1 MSSNHVEI
9 DESESPAGYSY
20 LFGRFHLQVAE
31 NGRMTLFSDGH
42 AIALSVVE
50 STILRELLDK
60 RGQFVK
66 TEDLLK
72 CVSPSSTA
80 SENIIHGAVRGLRR
94 TLNDA
99 DLIKTERSKGY
110 CFTGAVER
118 RSDDGADEVLSELI
132 EPPVSEDL
140 DRGLSVAPATPT
152 VTLTSARNPFV
163 VVALLVSAPVVL
175 LPFGLV
181 FFGGNW
187 ESLPKQLGF
196 IQALMILVA
205 IGYDF
210 YFSDKRDSSDADTE
224 TRRARFAVQQLR
236 RSWRLLLASWCA
248 LYITLPF
255 SEWFAPS
262 SGQPPSWQWQ
272 ALQVSATALNNCS
285 ALMLVLCY
293 LVLNRPTITRVA
305 DRNVEDVP
313 LKSGLLVV
321 GLVGVLEA
329 VLVALSGRFGFP
341 DYARDVM
348 FAADLLSGVVGG
360 IAMALCISRFD
371 SRLLGTSGL
380 LPIVPIVLYLY
391 VVIQP
396 FYPLINRTFPNS
408 QALPQHFDIWIMQLA
423 FMLKSIMYIYVTE
436 LFTSERLLF
445 YMIYARRVYESVE
458 TEWSAFKSAG

>member
-1 MSSNHVEI
+1 MSSNQIEI
-9 DESESPAGYSY
+9 DETETAAGYSY

-31 NGRMTLFSDGH
+31 DSRMTLFSDGH

-50 STILRELLDK
+50 STILRELLEK

-66 TEDLLK
+66 TEDLLR

-99 DLIKTERSKGY
+99 ELIKTERSKGY
-110 CFTGAVER
+110 CFTGAVQR
-118 RSDDGADEVLSELI
+118 RLDEHPDRSLSEPLAVI
-132 EPPVSEDL
+132 QPGEPPAARDPDIGVS
-140 DRGLSVAPATPT
+140 A
-152 VTLTSARNPFV
+152 SASRNPFV

-181 FFGGNW
+181 FFGGTW

-210 YFSDKRDSSDADTE
+210 YFSDKRGSSDADTE

-255 SEWFAPS
+255 SEWFAPL

-305 DRNVEDVP
+305 DRDVEDVP

-321 GLVGVLEA
+321 AGIGILEA
-329 VLVALSGRFGFP
+329 TLVALSGRFGFP
-341 DYARDVM
+341 DYARDVL

-360 IAMALCISRFD
+360 IAMALCISRLD

-380 LPIVPIVLYLY
+380 LPVVPIVLYLY